1 MLHRTLLDPI
11 PPDDADVDCVF
22 QAMVGTVSTGRW
34 ARFPRD
40 GGHGFHGKVG
50 ALLDGVKEARPTV

>member
-1 MLHRTLLDPI
+1 VTFKAI
-11 PPDDADVDCVF
+11 DASGRERWLECAF
-22 QAMVGTVSTGRW
+22 QTIVGTVSTGWW

-50 ALLDGVKEARPTV
+50 ASGEGVMEARPTV